1 VRATAWPRSWF
12 LPIIAV
18 ALVLRIVVC
27 FVVGLPSSSAD
38 TPFYINEAAGLR
50 LGLWSPMFPVGYPIL
65 IAAAMSIAR
74 DHLAGALLVL
84 NVLMST
90 ATVVFVGLS
99 AEKLTST
106 RAGIVAAGITAIWPQ
121 QLNFVRLV
129 LSEVLST
136 FFLTASA
143 AFTCRSFDVFG
154 GLALSGAILTRTIY
168 GPVAPLAVALLTR
181 DARRRA
187 VRFGIGVAVPIAIV
201 AAISYSRVGGV
212 RLGNNLATNIIIAH
226 RSTGNQ
232 VDFHDTTLTTTAA
245 SRIYVSGSMAHPVF
259 FVKQRVL
266 ALWELWGPWP
276 AGDESRGP
284 HTPARSRAVRALL
297 GIRFPLLVLALW
309 SLPMLGRSLTVVY
322 LWLPIV
328 TVTIVHTVLFAT
340 PRFTVPVEPLL
351 IVLAVCG
358 LDARMRSRVVLR

>member
-1 VRATAWPRSWF
+1 VRATGWPRSWF

-27 FVVGLPSSSAD
+27 FVVGLPSSSSD

-129 LSEVLST
+129 LSEVPST

-168 GPVAPLAVALLTR
+168 GPVAPFAVALLTR

-187 VRFGIGVAVPIAIV
+187 VRFGIGVAVPIAI
-201 AAISYSRVGGV
+201 AAVISYSRMGGV
-212 RLGNNLATNIIIAH
+212 SLGDNFARNVIVAH
-226 RSTGNQ
+226 RSTGSQ
-232 VDFHDTTLTTTAA
+232 IDYRGTTLDTAA
-245 SRIYVSGSMAHPVF
+245 ASHLYVSGAIADPVV
-259 FVKQRVL
+259 FVKQRML

-276 AGDESRGP
+276 GGDEPRGQGV
-284 HTPARSRAVRALL
+284 PARSRLVRALI

-309 SLPMLGRSLTVVY
+309 SLPTLGRSLTVLY

-351 IVLAVCG
+351 IVLVVCG
-358 LDARMRSRVVLR
+358 LDARMRSRAVLR